1 VDDDGVVF
9 AWLRHYG
16 LVIVLATV
24 VGGLAGFAF
33 AQLVPTREEAWT
45 VVVETGGRIPPLQLG
60 PVATAVFHSSA
71 VYGPAM
77 RSLGVTEPATR
88 FLRTRTDLR
97 PIPDT
102 NTLLVVGFG
111 RNQHD
116 AQAVSGAMARS
127 LIAAFA
133 DTGLSGFEIVGIPQ
147 PAALTTGVGTV
158 SAVLFAATGFLWL
171 AVGGALLHYRL
182 RRPVIS
188 LDRATKLSEA
198 DRVATLRAGRFHPP
212 RLRRLRWSDSTSNR
226 TVIRELRAAGLG
238 AARVVVPGVG
248 RKTERRALRRV
259 TSALHQDLVG
269 GDGGSTRATTLLVAG
284 PSSRQRDL
292 RQASAVA
299 NVPPAHVAL
308 LWIG

>member
-1 VDDDGVVF
+1 MVF

-16 LVIVLATV
+16 MVIVLATV

-33 AQLVPTREEAWT
+33 AQLAPTRQEAWT

-77 RSLGVTEPATR
+77 RSLGITGPATR
-88 FLRTRTDLR
+88 FLRQRTDLR

-111 RNQHD
+111 RNQRD

-127 LIAAFA
+127 LITAFD

-147 PAALTTGVGTV
+147 PAAITTGVGTA

-171 AVGGALLHYRL
+171 AVGGSLLHYRF

-188 LDRATKLSEA
+188 LDRATKISEA
-198 DRVATLRAGRFHPP
+198 ERVSTLRARPFRGT
-212 RLRRLRWSDSTSNR
+212 RLSRLRWSDSGSNR
-226 TVIRELRAAGLG
+226 SVLRELRAAGLG
-238 AARVVVPGVG
+238 TAAVVVPGVG
-248 RKTERRALRRV
+248 RKTEQRALRRV
-259 TSALHQDLVG
+259 ASVLHQDLVG
-269 GDGGSTRATTLLVAG
+269 GDGGSAGAKTLLVAG
-284 PSSRQRDL
+284 PSSREREL

-299 NVPPAHVAL
+299 GVPPAHVAL